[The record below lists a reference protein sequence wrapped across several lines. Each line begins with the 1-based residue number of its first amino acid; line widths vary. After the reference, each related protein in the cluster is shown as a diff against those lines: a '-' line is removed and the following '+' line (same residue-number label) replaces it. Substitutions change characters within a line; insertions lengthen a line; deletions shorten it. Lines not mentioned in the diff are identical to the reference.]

1 MLDIKFLNKIDMSLV
16 RKEFLDITNLCKLS
30 FHPSF
35 KSNKKKEPPH
45 GKRKSVSSR
54 PRSLPSTEKLNIN
67 KRSKHQTESDS
78 WEDDESTVSQVIH
91 SFFFLLFWFSNSVLN
106 LFVINLENSPVILW
120 VNHSVLFLSITCD
133 QKCSIFY
140 LFPL

>member
-1 MLDIKFLNKIDMSLV
+1 MKVLDIKFLNKIDMSLV

-30 FHPSF
+30 FLPSS
-35 KSNKKKEPPH
+35 KSNKKREPPH

-91 SFFFLLFWFSNSVLN
+91 LYLYLSRLISSL
-106 LFVINLENSPVILW
+106 ILKPIGTW
-120 VNHSVLFLSITCD
+120 TQSDFI
-133 QKCSIFY
+133 
-140 LFPL
+140 LFPTVSQVIHYHYVL